1 MPAAPVRPPEAAQ
14 VLPERTKSQQTLPRR
29 TYRFRVLG
37 MGLAGLPLIA
47 VMHEIHAHWLVWT
60 WMVCTCLLWPHV
72 AYALA
77 RRSRDPFL
85 AELRNFVVDSILAG
99 SWVPLIHFNAL
110 PSVLLL
116 TVATA
121 DKVTTGIRRLWLRSL
136 PGMLIALLVTGVLTG
151 FAFQPQTSMTVLL
164 ACLPI
169 MVIHTLA
176 VSMSSYRLV
185 RKVQIQ
191 NQKLEE
197 LSRTDAL
204 TGLDSR
210 GHWEEQ
216 AGRVLER
223 QRTGNGTAS
232 VMLLD
237 IDRFKEINDQFGHAA
252 GDDVL
257 RRIAQIIRR
266 ELPDGSHGGRLG
278 GDEFAVVL
286 AAPAQTA
293 HVIAERVRG
302 AVEHLDFPPA
312 TDLRCSIS
320 IGIAEPPDE
329 GGLREWIE
337 VADRALYRAKH
348 AGRNRTMG

>member
-1 MPAAPVRPPEAAQ
+1 MPAAPVRPPEAARL
-14 VLPERTKSQQTLPRR
+14 LPERTKNQLTLPRR
-29 TYRFRVLG
+29 TYRFRMLG
-37 MGLAGLPLIA
+37 MGLASLPLVA
-47 VMHEIHAHWLVWT
+47 VMLEVHAHWLVWT
-60 WMVCTCLLWPHV
+60 WMVFSCLLWPHL

-77 RRSRDPFL
+77 RRSHDPFL

-99 SWVPLIHFNAL
+99 SWVPLIQFNVL
-110 PSVLLL
+110 PSALLL

-121 DKVTTGIRRLWLRSL
+121 DKVNTGIRLLWLRSL
-136 PGMLIALLVTGVLTG
+136 PGMLIALLATGALTG
-151 FAFQPQTSMTVLL
+151 FAFQPRTSMTVLL

-169 MVIHTLA
+169 MIIHTLA

-185 RKVQIQ
+185 RRVQIQ

-210 GHWEEQ
+210 GHWEAQ

-223 QRTGNGTAS
+223 QRAGNSAAS

-237 IDRFKEINDQFGHAA
+237 VDRFKEINDRFGHAV

-257 RRIAQIIRR
+257 RRIARIIRR
-266 ELPDGSHGGRLG
+266 ELPAGSHAGRLG

-286 AAPAQTA
+286 AATA
-293 HVIAERVRG
+293 HSAHVTAEHVRS
-302 AVEHLDFPPA
+302 AVERLDFPA
-312 TDLRCSIS
+312 VADLRCSIS
-320 IGIAEPPDE
+320 IGIAEPPAG
-329 GGLREWIE
+329 GGLSEWIE
-337 VADRALYRAKH
+337 AADRALYRAKH
-348 AGRNRTMG
+348 AGRNRAMG